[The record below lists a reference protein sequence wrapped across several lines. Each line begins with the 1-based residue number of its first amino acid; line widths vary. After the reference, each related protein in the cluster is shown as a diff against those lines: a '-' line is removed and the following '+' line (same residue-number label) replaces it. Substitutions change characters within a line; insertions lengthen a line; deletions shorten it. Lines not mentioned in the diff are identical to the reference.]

1 MMRHEKLSRHVG
13 PATAFFFFFNEKA
26 PLLEFLEF
34 MYEGSFFFFFHHL
47 FIYLESLVHSERKP
61 SKRKSSKI
69 RKEAH

>member
-1 MMRHEKLSRHVG
+1 MMRQEKLSRHVG

-26 PLLEFLEF
+26 PLLGFLEF
-34 MYEGSFFFFFHHL
+34 MYEDIFFFHHL
-47 FIYLESLVHSERKP
+47 FIYLESMVHPERKP